1 MQKSRSAQN
10 ITSIIA
16 TPDYVFQ
23 VNNFFSLVLFSAV
36 IHKIRGKKLI
46 NKTIKY
52 RLGSF
57 SNMQFAFFFIDFVE
71 NLEMTQI
78 VGGGSH
84 VLCVIT
90 TQCVRK
96 SILDS
101 PLSSLAK

>member
-1 MQKSRSAQN
+1 MQKSHSVQN

-16 TPDYVFQ
+16 APDYVFQ

-36 IHKIRGKKLI
+36 IHKTRGKKLI
-46 NKTIKY
+46 SKTIKY
-52 RLGSF
+52 RLGS
-57 SNMQFAFFFIDFVE
+57 SSKVQFAFFFIDFVK
-71 NLEMTQI
+71 NLEMAQI

-101 PLSSLAK
+101 PLSSLVK